1 MIRTFHDVSRRNDEL
16 LLLSTF
22 RHRQCF
28 YDVIIIIVLLY
39 IIHAMLLLFI
49 LLFILIFWCVIF
61 KATNVDRGK
70 NAMKMEEKNSFVRYT
85 RITKNKIIRYY
96 EVYLFF
102 FYVWFGNF
110 NNYSRLSIYII
121 IDRMITVLP

>member
-39 IIHAMLLLFI
+39 IIHAMLLLL

-102 FYVWFGNF
+102 FMFG
-110 NNYSRLSIYII
+110 LEILII
-121 IDRMITVLP
+121 IHVCLYILS